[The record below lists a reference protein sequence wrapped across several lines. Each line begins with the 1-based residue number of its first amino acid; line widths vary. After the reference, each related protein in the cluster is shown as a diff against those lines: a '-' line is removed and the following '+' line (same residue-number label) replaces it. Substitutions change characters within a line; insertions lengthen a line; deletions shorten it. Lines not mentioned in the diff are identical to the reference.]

1 MSITYT
7 TAKRKRI
14 CEFALKYGK
23 LKAHELYGASRP
35 SIDRWLKRY
44 DGTKASLKDYSRR
57 PKSHPNQSTAE
68 EIKLIV
74 DLWHKNKE
82 FGLDYLYGKLK
93 REHNYKR
100 CRETVFNVLR
110 REKLIYKPEKKKAKR
125 EVKEYHGATVPGEKM
140 QMDIKYV
147 PSECV
152 PEFLKEQGEKFY
164 QYTIIDEATSL
175 RYLHWYSS
183 KEGYNAEDFVKRA
196 RKYFPFE
203 IKMIQTDNGSE
214 FTNRFVN
221 TKALSMLDRYLIR
234 EGIVHKLTKPA
245 TPWHNGR
252 VERSHRTDD
261 KFFYSKLTFYD
272 LNDLIEQGKVWLR
285 KYQNMYQ
292 RKYKYLSPM
301 EVWKEYKKTGKHPIY
316 DDKANSSE
324 CK

>member
-7 TAKRKRI
+7 TARRKKI
-14 CEFALKYGK
+14 CEYAIKYSK
-23 LKAHELYGASRP
+23 MRAHELFGVSRP

-44 DGTKASLKDYSRR
+44 DGSKNSLQDYSRR
-57 PKSHPNQSTAE
+57 PRSHPNQSTPDE
-68 EIKLIV
+68 VKLIV
-74 DLWHKNKE
+74 DLWHKNKQ

-93 REHNYKR
+93 REHGYTR

-110 REKLIYKPEKKKAKR
+110 RENLIYKPEKKKRKR
-125 EVKEYHGATVPGEKM
+125 VNKEYHGATVPGQKL
-140 QMDIKYV
+140 QMDVKYV

-152 PEFLKEQGEKFY
+152 PEILKMQGKKYY

-175 RYLHWYSS
+175 RYLYWYDSKDSS
-183 KEGYNAEDFVKRA
+183 VTVDFVKRA
-196 RKYFPFE
+196 IRYFPFE

-214 FTNRFVN
+214 FTNRYVN
-221 TKALSMLDRYLIR
+221 TKTISLLDRYLQLK
-234 EGIVHKLTKPA
+234 GIEHKLTKPA

-261 KFFYSKLTFYD
+261 KFFYSRLSFYD
-272 LNDLIEQGKVWLR
+272 LNDLREQGKVWLS

-292 RKYKYLSPM
+292 RKYNYLSPM
-301 EVWKEYKKTGKHPIY
+301 EVWKEYKLTDKHPIY